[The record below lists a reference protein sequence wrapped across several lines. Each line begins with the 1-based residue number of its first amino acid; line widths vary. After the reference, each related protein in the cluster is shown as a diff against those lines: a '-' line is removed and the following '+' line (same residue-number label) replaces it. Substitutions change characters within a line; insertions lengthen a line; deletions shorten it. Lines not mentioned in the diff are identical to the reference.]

1 MVSRQ
6 PSSRKVNTAWYST
19 VCISNF
25 LFRNNHVFIAK
36 CLKSSDLLNKLC
48 HHIAFSLSDVFVDQ
62 VDIGNLVWVYGIV
75 IVAKKLP
82 SVDSQ
87 RTELNHLYYKNYS
100 VKVQVTAVLESIEQG
115 DGLIREFPNA
125 IIFHQPPHNF
135 IKLQRAMYHR
145 HFSASQQTLV
155 HMQPPAA
162 WLLSG
167 SEPDNS
173 QQMNW

>member
-19 VCISNF
+19 VCISDF

-62 VDIGNLVWVYGIV
+62 VDIGNLVWVYGSDCSQKIT
-75 IVAKKLP
+75 L
-82 SVDSQ
+82 SRFQ
-87 RTELNHLYYKNYS
+87 RTELNHLYYKNYL
-100 VKVQVTAVLESIEQG
+100 VKMQVTAVSESIEQG
-115 DGLIREFPNA
+115 DGLIKEFPNA
-125 IIFHQPPHNF
+125 IIIHQPPHNF

-145 HFSASQQTLV
+145 HFSASQQTSV

-167 SEPDNS
+167 SEPDKS